1 MSYFIKWKKIGFI
14 IFSFIPGRFFF
25 ISNATN
31 FLIHSLNRSVFLK
44 KCLWV
49 AGFLQ
54 SDALYATITH
64 NLRSEYNRQKS
75 ECSKHQQRW
84 GVWGCSETPPGPLR
98 KFLGSK
104 EYLNWLKIDLNA
116 AKIITIQDYK
126 HAQN

>member
-1 MSYFIKWKKIGFI
+1 MK
-14 IFSFIPGRFFF
+14 
-25 ISNATN
+25 
-31 FLIHSLNRSVFLK
+31 K

-54 SDALYATITH
+54 SGALYATITH
-64 NLRSEYNRQKS
+64 DPRSEYNRQKS
-75 ECSKHQQRW
+75 ECSERQRSW
-84 GVWGCSETPPGPLR
+84 GVWGCSETPEGPLR

-104 EYLNWLKIDLNA
+104 EYLNWLKIDLNE